1 MGTVSASGG
10 YAANKQ
16 MDVQLPKQLLL
27 DVLYWLYIT
36 NFEERGMAVHLRD
49 LSEMLAYA
57 DVCAL
62 QVICIWTDSSFKTD

>member
-1 MGTVSASGG
+1 MSASGG

-36 NFEERGMAVHLRD
+36 NFEENRDGSTSERPVRNAGLHRCVCFAGHLYLDR
-49 LSEMLAYA
+49 
-57 DVCAL
+57 
-62 QVICIWTDSSFKTD
+62 FFF